1 MRLVRNSVVFAVLLA
16 VSAFAGDA
24 VQTEETLQD
33 VVARLATHTVVRG
46 KFRQFREIELLSEP
60 LESSGSFLLSDLG
73 LYWRQEQPLTSVL
86 IADGER
92 MVQQVDDGPS
102 QSLDVAAYP
111 MVLPFSRVFLSIFK
125 GSEDELRQNFD
136 IVFTA
141 EEQIWKIALTPI
153 SYPLSEAIDTILLRG
168 REYIE
173 ELTVISRSSDETII
187 KFFDFQA
194 FPEQLPEHEV
204 QLYAR

>member
-1 MRLVRNSVVFAVLLA
+1 MRLVRNSVVFAALLA
-16 VSAFAGDA
+16 VSAFAGEA
-24 VQTEETLQD
+24 VQTDETLQD
-33 VVARLATHTVVRG
+33 VVARLATHAVVRG
-46 KFRQFREIELLSEP
+46 KFRQSREIALLSRP

-73 LYWRQEQPLTSVL
+73 LYWRQELPLASVL

-102 QSLDVAAYP
+102 QSLEVAEHP
-111 MVLPFSRVFLSIFK
+111 MVLPFSRVFLSIFN
-125 GSEDELRQNFD
+125 GSEDELRENFD

-141 EEQIWKIALTPI
+141 GEHNWKIVLTPI
-153 SYPLSEAIDTILLRG
+153 SYPLSEAVHTIILRG

-173 ELTVISRSSDETII
+173 ELTVISRSSDETMIQ
-187 KFFDFQA
+187 FFDLQA
-194 FPEQLPEHEV
+194 LPDQLTEHEI

>member
-1 MRLVRNSVVFAVLLA
+1 MRLVRNSVVIAVLLT
-16 VSAFAGDA
+16 VSAFAADA

-33 VVARLATHTVVRG
+33 VVVRLAAHTVVRG
-46 KFRQFREIELLSEP
+46 KFRQSREIDLLSEP

-73 LYWRQEQPLTSVL
+73 LYWRQEQPLASVL

-102 QSLDVAAYP
+102 QSLDVAEYP

-125 GSEDELRQNFD
+125 GSEDELRENFD

-141 EEQIWKIALTPI
+141 EEQVWKIALTPI
-153 SYPLSEAIDTILLRG
+153 SYPLTEAIDTIILRG

-173 ELTVISRSSDETII
+173 ELTVVSRSSDETMI
-187 KFFDFQA
+187 KFFDLQA
-194 FPEQLPEHEV
+194 LPEQLTENEIK
-204 QLYAR
+204 LYAR

>member
-1 MRLVRNSVVFAVLLA
+1 MRLVRNSVVCAVLLA

-24 VQTEETLQD
+24 VQVEETLQD
-33 VVARLATHTVVRG
+33 VVARLAAHTVVRG
-46 KFRQFREIELLSEP
+46 KFRQSREIELLSEP
-60 LESSGSFLLSDLG
+60 LESSGSFLLSDRG
-73 LYWRQEQPLTSVL
+73 LYWRQEQPLASVL

-92 MVQQVDDGPS
+92 MLQQVDDGPS
-102 QSLDVAAYP
+102 QSLDVAEYP

-136 IVFTA
+136 IVFTV
-141 EEQIWKIALTPI
+141 EEQVWKIALTPI

-173 ELTVISRSSDETII
+173 ELTVVSRSSDETMIQ
-187 KFFDFQA
+187 FFDLQA
-194 FPEQLPEHEV
+194 LPDQLTEHEIK
-204 QLYAR
+204 LYAR